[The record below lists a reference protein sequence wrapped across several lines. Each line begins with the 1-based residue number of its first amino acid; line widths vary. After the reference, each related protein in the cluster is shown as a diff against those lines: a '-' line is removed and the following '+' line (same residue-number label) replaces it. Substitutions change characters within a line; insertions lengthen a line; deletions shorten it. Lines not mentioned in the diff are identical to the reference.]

1 MRTDITTA
9 SEARTGEQKMEG
21 VLSAEKCCGTI
32 YMLSHVLSTGLQRG
46 EGGSREPN
54 EVTPATP
61 RRGLPGSGLD
71 PVVEA
76 QG

>member
-32 YMLSHVLSTGLQRG
+32 YMLSHTCTGLQRG

-71 PVVEA
+71 RVVEA